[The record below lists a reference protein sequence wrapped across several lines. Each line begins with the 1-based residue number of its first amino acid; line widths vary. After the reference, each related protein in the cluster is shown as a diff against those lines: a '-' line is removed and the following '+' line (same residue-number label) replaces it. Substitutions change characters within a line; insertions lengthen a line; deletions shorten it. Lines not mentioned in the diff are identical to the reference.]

1 VKAIV
6 LTAPRELTLDQVNP
20 PARGE
25 DKVLVRITHSGICG
39 TDLKIYNG
47 SIAVRHPLIMGHE
60 MIGEVAEGDA
70 GSHFRCGDR
79 VIIDPFVSCG
89 VCFHCQCGQSNLC
102 PHGALLGRDA
112 DGGFAEF
119 VAAPPRNIY
128 NLPGEIDSATAP
140 LIQVLTTCLHA
151 QRLVNIFPGESVAV
165 MGLGVT
171 GQLHVQL
178 AKARG
183 AYPVIGITRSSWK
196 RELAQQLGADATFP
210 TGDGAIRGVI
220 DATHGRGA
228 DVIIETTGAPEAIAD
243 AVRMA
248 RLGARLL
255 LFGITTATEAALP
268 FYQLYFKEL
277 KVINSR
283 AAKAEDFPPSIDL
296 VRRGAVRLQPLITE
310 VVPLAQLGAAIQM
323 LESDTGRRMKI
334 ILEHS

>member
-1 VKAIV
+1 MKAVV
-6 LTAPRELTLDQVNP
+6 LKAARDLAFGDVTAPTSSEDQ
-20 PARGE
+20 
-25 DKVLVRITHSGICG
+25 VLVRITHSGICG

-60 MIGEVAEGDA
+60 MVGEVAEADG
-70 GSHFRCGDR
+70 GSHFQRGDR
-79 VIIDPFVSCG
+79 VIVDPFVSCG
-89 VCFHCQCGQSNLC
+89 ICFHCRGGQSNLC
-102 PHGALLGRDA
+102 PHGVLLGRDA

-119 VAAPPRNIY
+119 VAAPSRNIFH
-128 NLPGEIDSATAP
+128 LPGEIDSAAAP

-151 QRLVNIFPGESVAV
+151 QRLVDIFPGESVAV
-165 MGLGVT
+165 IGLGVT

-183 AYPVIGITRSSWK
+183 AYPVIGITRSKWK
-196 RELAQQLGADATFP
+196 RELAEQLGADVTLSA
-210 TGDGAIRGVI
+210 GDGAIRGVI
-220 DATHGRGA
+220 DATQGRGA

-243 AVRMA
+243 AIRMA

-283 AAKAEDFPPSIDL
+283 AAKAEDFPTSIDL
-296 VRRGAVRLQPLITE
+296 VRRGSVRLQPLITD
-310 VVPLAQLGAAIQM
+310 VVPLANLGAAMQM

-334 ILEHS
+334 ILDNK

>member
-6 LTAPRELTLDQVNP
+6 LTAPRELALDQVNP
-20 PARGE
+20 PTCSE
-25 DKVLVRITHSGICG
+25 DEVLVRVTHSGICG

-60 MIGEVAEGDA
+60 MVGEVAEGDG
-70 GSHFRCGDR
+70 GSHFRHGDR

-89 VCFHCQCGQSNLC
+89 ICFHCQCGQSNLC
-102 PHGALLGRDA
+102 PQGALLGRDA

-119 VAAPPRNIY
+119 VVVPSGNIY
-128 NLPGEIDSATAP
+128 PLPDEIDSATAP

-151 QRLVNIFPGESVAV
+151 QRLVDIFPGESVAV

-196 RELAQQLGADATFP
+196 RELAQQLGADVTLPAE
-210 TGDGAIRGVI
+210 DGAIRGVI

-228 DVIIETTGAPEAIAD
+228 DVIIETTGATAAIAD

-255 LFGITTATEAALP
+255 LFGITTAAEAALP

-277 KVINSR
+277 SVINSR

-296 VRRGAVRLQPLITE
+296 VRRGSVRLQPLITDIL
-310 VVPLAQLGAAIQM
+310 PLAQLGAAIQM
-323 LESDTGRRMKI
+323 LESDSGHRMKI
-334 ILEHS
+334 ILENS